1 MIFDA
6 IKLFKARKD
15 SELAKQIASE
25 MIVDGAIEKLGYPIT
40 IAKLLMAGAIILLGV
55 FIIGFLWVGI
65 KFHWTAAIPAPLFG
79 GIIYGIIRLWG
90 GLNKG
95 VQIVTDRAKLE
106 LGDRASSMGK
116 RLKRVKSKETVQD
129 ESKN

>member
-1 MIFDA
+1 MIFDV

-15 SELAKQIASE
+15 SELARQIASE

-40 IAKLLMAGAIILLGV
+40 IAKLFMAGVIILSSA
-55 FIIGFLWVGI
+55 FIVGFLWVAI

-79 GIIYGIIRLWG
+79 GIIYGIARLWR

-95 VQIVTDRAKLE
+95 VESVTERAKLE
-106 LGDRASSMGK
+106 LSDRASSMGK
-116 RLKRVKSKETVQD
+116 RLKRVKSKETAQS